1 MYFKQI
7 LNEDCGCSSYIVA
20 SRDSHEC
27 AVVDPALDIQP
38 YLEVMQDRGMTL
50 RYIIDT
56 HIHADH
62 VSGNRR
68 LSAETN
74 KEQRGTVSI
83 DGDISFERYDN
94 PGFALTA
101 TAQNFR
107 AIDAPGLA
115 NARL

>member
-38 YLEVMQDRGMTL
+38 YLEVMEARGMTL
-50 RYIIDT
+50 RSIIDT
-56 HIHADH
+56 HLHADH

-68 LSAETN
+68 LSAETGVPVSLQHDADVLFPFDSLTDR
-74 KEQRGTVSI
+74 QRIELG
-83 DGDISFERYDN
+83 
-94 PGFALTA
+94 
-101 TAQNFR
+101 
-107 AIDAPGLA
+107 
-115 NARL
+115 